1 MCFRIT
7 LALRIVALILKQ
19 SLKNMKRS
27 SQLASYVFISK
38 VLNAG
43 VALGCALPNEAN
55 QHLTLT
61 QQDGSEPLWRAGVY
75 SSEVAQRGLHVDTI
89 LDSRVA
95 YVHCIV
101 GPPAC
106 MTAMNPGM
114 PPVKAAARR
123 RNNAGKPMS
132 QNQRN
137 TSAEMPVSPPVRTS
151 SQNAFYNT
159 RTRVDGPGKP
169 TGAQINGNGNNDE
182 EEGTVMISSW
192 ALAGVL
198 INGRRIDHNEYDE
211 LCDGDRLTLVPHS
224 SVGPALNYV
233 FKAGDPTMALIA
245 PSASAAALLPPLHS
259 VPLCQ
264 ICGNLPHECL
274 ELQPCGHTFCAVC
287 LSHRFAAVLTSGA
300 HLTCPHGC
308 PRPDNIDRCMEV
320 DMLVASLP
328 EYLPRLARVIDW
340 RPQGRPEVTTGDAA
354 TPRAPGSMPRSPNWG
369 AAFHGHSSAESP
381 LHRGGTPL
389 HAINSYGSER
399 DSESATSAF
408 ERFVESLGPDVWPHT
423 PQRTVTTTPTH
434 TRVPLTGPHRM
445 SAVPTRRDSRDQD
458 HDTVPPPVLNGAP
471 PFSARV
477 EDSSSASGA
486 AVRPLSISELVPLSK
501 EMTPLPMQELYAQ
514 QADVSAK
521 VIKVAASNNCE
532 GVDLRQLVRH
542 FYVITHAT
550 MAGPLWKDELNRS
563 GTVEDAA
570 AVVRAAVTA
579 AKQGATGPDAV
590 GGKAGEQVLC
600 AVASMI
606 CALVLAQLP
615 GSEEVCQGNQ
625 WRAARAHV
633 VEVCCIRAC
642 CMHNSDHSVNL
653 QISTSMGKDP
663 CFEFQ
668 MCWDELIQWSHV
680 AGTSRGSGSMAELR
694 LNVPRNSAMPCR
706 ALQGQCN
713 DEGQRDRHSTQASAA
728 GPANTWLMQCY
739 CRTGF
744 HTPCS
749 AAGVCVQ
756 GTTLRCL
763 RFTASAFVESLI

>member
-1 MCFRIT
+1 M
-7 LALRIVALILKQ
+7 
-19 SLKNMKRS
+19 SLGPVMG
-27 SQLASYVFISK
+27 

-95 YVHCIV
+95 YVHCII
-101 GPPAC
+101 GPPSC

-114 PPVKAAARR
+114 APVKAAAHR
-123 RNNAGKPMS
+123 RNNAGKSTPQS
-132 QNQRN
+132 VRA
-137 TSAEMPVSPPVRTS
+137 TSGEMCGSPPTRTS
-151 SQNAFYNT
+151 TQNGLST
-159 RTRVDGPGKP
+159 STHQGCPDLPSKSML
-169 TGAQINGNGNNDE
+169 AQTNSHADDDE
-182 EEGTVMISSW
+182 EEGTVMISAW

-198 INGRRIDHNEYDE
+198 INGRRIEHNEYDE

-340 RPQGRPEVTTGDAA
+340 RPQGRTEVSTGDAA
-354 TPRAPGSMPRSPNWG
+354 TPRAPGSIPRSPNWG
-369 AAFHGHSSAESP
+369 GAFHGCSSVESP

-399 DSESATSAF
+399 DPDSGASAF

-423 PQRTVTTTPTH
+423 PPRTVTTTPTH
-434 TRVPLTGPHRM
+434 TRIPLTGAQRM
-445 SAVPTRRDSRDQD
+445 SAAPMLNDSRDQD
-458 HDTVPPPVLNGAP
+458 ESAATPVLNGTSL
-471 PFSARV
+471 SARV
-477 EDSSSASGA
+477 DDTTVSGNST
-486 AVRPLSISELVPLSK
+486 VRPLSISELVPLSK
-501 EMTPLPMQELYAQ
+501 DMTPLPMQELYAQ

-521 VIKVAASNNCE
+521 VIKVAASSNCE
-532 GVDLRQLVRH
+532 GVDVRQLVRH

-550 MAGPLWKDELNRS
+550 TAGPLWKDELNRS

-570 AVVRAAVTA
+570 AVVRATVAA
-579 AKQGATGPDAV
+579 AKQGDNGPDAL
-590 GGKAGEQVLC
+590 GGKAGQQVLC

-633 VEVCCIRAC
+633 VEVRHITCFASIQPSARDVCI
-642 CMHNSDHSVNL
+642 HH
-653 QISTSMGKDP
+653 ITSSNH
-663 CFEFQ
+663 
-668 MCWDELIQWSHV
+668 IIV
-680 AGTSRGSGSMAELR
+680 
-694 LNVPRNSAMPCR
+694 
-706 ALQGQCN
+706 
-713 DEGQRDRHSTQASAA
+713 
-728 GPANTWLMQCY
+728 
-739 CRTGF
+739 
-744 HTPCS
+744 
-749 AAGVCVQ
+749 
-756 GTTLRCL
+756 
-763 RFTASAFVESLI
+763 